1 MSNLDEFELID
12 LIIKELD
19 CCVDHENIVVP
30 VGDDA
35 GVVEIPSHCN
45 LVVSTDVLVEGTHF
59 PKGAPADLVGY
70 RAMMVNFSDLAAM
83 GATPYFHT
91 VALTIE
97 EGDEDW
103 IQGFAR
109 GIAVAS
115 QKYKSFVLGGNLS
128 RGPKSIAVT
137 AHGLTPKW
145 TYPLERNCAEIG
157 DDIWLTGKVGATVAY
172 LEEGSKV
179 PDLSVLQLIQSIDVT
194 ANKRY
199 FLPQPRVEL
208 ASRLRKIANAAID
221 VSDGLLADLNHVTT
235 ISGCGARVNLNR
247 VPVWASVL
255 PLSAVGADDSY
266 ELLFAAPTEY
276 AETIQE
282 IAEVVNTPVTRIG
295 TIESE
300 PGVRLLD
307 AGELIR
313 TPEGYS
319 HF

>member
-35 GVVEIPSHCN
+35 GVVTIPSHCN

-59 PKGAPADLVGY
+59 PIGAPADLVGY

-83 GATPYFHT
+83 GAIPYFHT

-97 EGDEDW
+97 DGDEDW
-103 IQGFAR
+103 IQGFAK
-109 GIAVAS
+109 GIAIAS

-137 AHGLTPKW
+137 VHGLTPKW

-157 DDIWLTGKVGATVAY
+157 DDIWLTGKVGTTVAY
-172 LEEGSKV
+172 LEEGRKT
-179 PDLSVLQLIQSIDVT
+179 PDLSILQLIQTTDE
-194 ANKRY
+194 AAHKRY
-199 FLPQPRVEL
+199 FLPQPRIEL
-208 ASRLRKIANAAID
+208 ASRLRRIANAAID
-221 VSDGLLADLNHVTT
+221 VSDGLLADLKHITT
-235 ISGCGARVNLNR
+235 SSKCGARVNLNR
-247 VPVWASVL
+247 VPVWASVP
-255 PLSAVGADDSY
+255 PLSAVGPDDSY
-266 ELLFAAPTEY
+266 ELLFTAPLEF

-282 IAEVVNTPVTRIG
+282 IAEVVNTPVSRIG
-295 TIESE
+295 SIGSK
-300 PGVRLLD
+300 PGVRLYD
-307 AGELIR
+307 AGELIQ